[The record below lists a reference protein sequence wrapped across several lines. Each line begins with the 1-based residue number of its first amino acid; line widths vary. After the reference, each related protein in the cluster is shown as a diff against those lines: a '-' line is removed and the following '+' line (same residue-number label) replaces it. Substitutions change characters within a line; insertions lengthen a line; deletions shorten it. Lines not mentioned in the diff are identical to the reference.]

1 MTVVVIDEG
10 EFVIMEFAAPL
21 DGLGDIATGGYCS
34 IGGVSVV
41 CADVAVLP
49 VELADVF
56 GQIPAV
62 CVPCAVLLDGQ
73 RAGGYRLGGIPG
85 DEPECRVVAA
95 GEVTAGD
102 LQESTVEVAMME
114 SDGSVD
120 RYFLGG
126 AVAHIVVGAFDDRVR
141 LRIGEAYGAVFG
153 IVSYSPDTRGSLH
166 ECLVTGGIVGGSEI
180 TDSRVLV
187 EVVGRV
193 VGDFFRYFLC
203 RVSVADVIVV
213 VGISP
218 IIHGGGSKLAA
229 GVVAEGV
236 VDGCTVSGGVSGNRA
251 PRSIVGIGAAC
262 HAGVAALVGHAGE
275 QVAYVPVAQS
285 LTHDIMLYWL
295 F

>member
-1 MTVVVIDEG
+1 MSVVVVDEG

-41 CADVAVLP
+41 CADVAVDAID
-49 VELADVF
+49 LADVF

-114 SDGSVD
+114 SDDSIG

-126 AVAHIVVGAFDDRVR
+126 AAAHVVVGAFDDCVR
-141 LRIGEAYGAVFG
+141 LCIGEAHGAVFG
-153 IVSYSPDTRGSLH
+153 IVSYSPDTRGGLH
-166 ECLVTGGIVGGSEI
+166 ECPVTGGIVSFGD
-180 TDSRVLV
+180 TTAVC
-187 EVVGRV
+187 VGLA
-193 VGDFFRYFLC
+193 DF
-203 RVSVADVIVV
+203 
-213 VGISP
+213 
-218 IIHGGGSKLAA
+218 
-229 GVVAEGV
+229 
-236 VDGCTVSGGVSGNRA
+236 
-251 PRSIVGIGAAC
+251 
-262 HAGVAALVGHAGE
+262 HAGG
-275 QVAYVPVAQS
+275 
-285 LTHDIMLYWL
+285 IMTIDCFGVNGWL
-295 F
+295 CCVVCIL

>member
-1 MTVVVIDEG
+1 MSVVVIDEG

-41 CADVAVLP
+41 CADVAVDAID
-49 VELADVF
+49 LADVF

-102 LQESTVEVAMME
+102 LQESTIEVAMME
-114 SDGSVD
+114 GNASVD
-120 RYFLGG
+120 CYLFGG
-126 AVAHIVVGAFDDRVR
+126 TAAHVVVGAFDDRVC
-141 LRIGEAYGAVFG
+141 LRIGEAHGAVFG
-153 IVSYSPDTRGSLH
+153 IVSYSPDTRGGLH
-166 ECLVTGGIVGGSEI
+166 ECLVTGGIVGGGEI

-193 VGDFFRYFLC
+193 VGDLFRYFLC

-275 QVAYVPVAQS
+275 
-285 LTHDIMLYWL
+285 
-295 F
+295 